1 MDIEVH
7 KNLNMRPATRVQY
20 FSTAIGSL
28 VNEPLGYIFQL
39 NFIEISTQN
48 NTNNTHPAW
57 FEWWTMTFEK
67 TSSRW
72 RKRRRRIAE
81 KSRVSVKNNRRTLEL
96 GRAVELESPYLSRTW
111 IQAWAN
117 SAQIHPNLRQT
128 MWLRRLRFSPVSN
141 MYLTFV
147 LLYWRY
153 KGQ

>member
-57 FEWWTMTFEK
+57 FE
-67 TSSRW
+67 
-72 RKRRRRIAE
+72 
-81 KSRVSVKNNRRTLEL
+81 
-96 GRAVELESPYLSRTW
+96 
-111 IQAWAN
+111 
-117 SAQIHPNLRQT
+117 
-128 MWLRRLRFSPVSN
+128 
-141 MYLTFV
+141 
-147 LLYWRY
+147 
-153 KGQ
+153 